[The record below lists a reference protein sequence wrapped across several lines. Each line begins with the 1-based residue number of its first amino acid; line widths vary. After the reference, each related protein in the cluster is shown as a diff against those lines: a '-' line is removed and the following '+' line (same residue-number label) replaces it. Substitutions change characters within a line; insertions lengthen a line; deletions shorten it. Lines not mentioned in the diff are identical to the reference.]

1 MRFESILGL
10 SIAVHL
16 VLIIVISST
25 MEMLDYED
33 VPIKARVN
41 IRFDYPQK
49 KSKSIQKPV
58 LKLESGSKALSLQ
71 PIQPLPEVQKPVL
84 KTTKNSLKPEITK
97 PSISK
102 KELPKLKQ
110 EFRQALNHLNP
121 FNLRAVCKILFKRN
135 SYVERYLS
143 YKPDPFKFGPIL
155 IIHSDDCKESHL
167 NEWKLLLPCNTE
179 IAHIRGS
186 NHSNIMYE
194 YKYEVSQI
202 IDTWLHSLKVK

>member
-16 VLIIVISST
+16 VLMIVISST

-84 KTTKNSLKPEITK
+84 KTIKNSLKPEITK
-97 PSISK
+97 PSRVLSYGLEKHPNSPLLIAQKGKFLVTQGKVDQGIICLEEAVSMIPGYRP
-102 KELPKLKQ
+102 LQNDLQ
-110 EFRQALNHLNP
+110 QAINIRNG
-121 FNLRAVCKILFKRN
+121 IKRN
-135 SYVERYLS
+135 G
-143 YKPDPFKFGPIL
+143 KK
-155 IIHSDDCKESHL
+155 
-167 NEWKLLLPCNTE
+167 N
-179 IAHIRGS
+179 
-186 NHSNIMYE
+186 
-194 YKYEVSQI
+194 
-202 IDTWLHSLKVK
+202 

>member
-16 VLIIVISST
+16 VLMIVISST

-71 PIQPLPEVQKPVL
+71 PIQPLQEVQKPFL
-84 KTTKNSLKPEITK
+84 KTTKNSLKPEITMNF
-97 PSISK
+97 
-102 KELPKLKQ
+102 Q
-110 EFRQALNHLNP
+110 N
-121 FNLRAVCKILFKRN
+121 
-135 SYVERYLS
+135 
-143 YKPDPFKFGPIL
+143 
-155 IIHSDDCKESHL
+155 
-167 NEWKLLLPCNTE
+167 
-179 IAHIRGS
+179 
-186 NHSNIMYE
+186 
-194 YKYEVSQI
+194 
-202 IDTWLHSLKVK
+202 

>member
-16 VLIIVISST
+16 VLMIVISST

-84 KTTKNSLKPEITK
+84 KTPKNSFKPEITK
-97 PSISK
+97 PSLSNN
-102 KELPKLKQ
+102 ELPKLK
-110 EFRQALNHLNP
+110 R
-121 FNLRAVCKILFKRN
+121 
-135 SYVERYLS
+135 
-143 YKPDPFKFGPIL
+143 
-155 IIHSDDCKESHL
+155 
-167 NEWKLLLPCNTE
+167 KLPKT
-179 IAHIRGS
+179 
-186 NHSNIMYE
+186 
-194 YKYEVSQI
+194 K
-202 IDTWLHSLKVK
+202 TSLKVSPKSIVVPKKEIELKPMVLESDKQKLKQIGRAHV

>member
-16 VLIIVISST
+16 VLMIVISST

-97 PSISK
+97 PSLSK
-102 KELPKLKQ
+102 KHPTLPVQVTCRSRVL
-110 EFRQALNHLNP
+110 
-121 FNLRAVCKILFKRN
+121 CKKVA
-135 SYVERYLS
+135 SLS
-143 YKPDPFKFGPIL
+143 GTIGAQ
-155 IIHSDDCKESHL
+155 SE
-167 NEWKLLLPCNTE
+167 N
-179 IAHIRGS
+179 
-186 NHSNIMYE
+186 
-194 YKYEVSQI
+194 
-202 IDTWLHSLKVK
+202 